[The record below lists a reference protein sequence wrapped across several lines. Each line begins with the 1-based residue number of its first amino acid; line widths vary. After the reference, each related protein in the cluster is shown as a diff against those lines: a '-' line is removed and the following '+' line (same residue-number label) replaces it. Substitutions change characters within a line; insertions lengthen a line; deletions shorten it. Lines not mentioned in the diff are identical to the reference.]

1 MDLMEAIATRHSMR
15 AYKPDP
21 VPQELLRQ
29 IMEASLRTPSWA
41 NAQPWEFAIV
51 GGRAMEELK
60 EALAQKAASGETPNP
75 DIPWPTFPDLYRD
88 RMRRSGRSLFQE
100 LGIARDDTEKRFQ
113 WLVSMI
119 RFFDAPNGIIL
130 YMDRSLSHY
139 SLLDM
144 GMILQTIILAAW
156 SYELGTCPEVA
167 VVQYPDVLRQL
178 LKIPQSKLIVLG
190 LAIGYP
196 DTEKAA
202 ARFRSEREPLETFV
216 TWHGFD

>member
-1 MDLMEAIATRHSMR
+1 MDLMEAIATRRSVR
-15 AYKPDP
+15 AYKQDP
-21 VPQELLRQ
+21 VPQEVLLK

-51 GGRAMEELK
+51 GGRVMEELK
-60 EALAQKAASGETPNP
+60 EALARKATSGETPNP
-75 DIPWPTFPDLYRD
+75 DIPWPTFPDPYRD
-88 RMRRSGRSLFQE
+88 RMRHSGRSLFQE
-100 LGIARDDTEKRFQ
+100 LGIARDDAEKRFQ

-130 YMDRSLSHY
+130 YMDRSLSQY
-139 SLLDM
+139 LLLDM

-156 SYELGTCPEVA
+156 SYGLGTCPEVA

-196 DTEKAA
+196 DTENAA
-202 ARFRSEREPLETFV
+202 ALFRSEREPLETFI